1 MTLRLGVSASN
12 SHYLAE
18 NVMHFARVLR
28 GAGLKVG
35 PDRVIDAL
43 QAAEITGV
51 SRRDDFYWTLAAVL
65 VDRHDQLEV
74 FDQAFRLFWRD
85 PQFMEHMMQML
96 LPRVEGR
103 VAGNPPVG
111 NRVAEAFR
119 PPAPPRP
126 QVPEQLVEF
135 DAALTISERE
145 VLQHKDFDTMSNA
158 ELAAAQRMI
167 AAMKLPLREITT
179 RRFEPH
185 PHGNIDARASL
196 RAGLRAGGDML
207 PLKRHMHK
215 CRVPPLVILCDISGS
230 MSRYTRLFLLF
241 VHAAANHLRDVHVL
255 TFGTRLTN
263 VTRQLRHRDADV
275 ALAGIGNTVNDWSGG
290 TRIGECLHAFN
301 RLWSRRLLAQ
311 GAGVL
316 LLTDGLERGDAVQLV
331 QEAERLRKSCRG
343 LIWLNPLLRYS
354 GFEARAAGVKAL
366 LPHVDR
372 FLPVHNLASLAQIGS
387 ALANVTRGGIAS
399 RLSRH

>member
-1 MTLRLGVSASN
+1 VTDEGSGRF
-12 SHYLAE
+12 AE

-35 PDRVIDAL
+35 PDRVVDAL
-43 QAAEITGV
+43 QAAEITGIA
-51 SRRDDFYWTLAAVL
+51 RRDDFYWTLASVF
-65 VDRHDQLEV
+65 VDRHDQLAV
-74 FDQAFRLFWRD
+74 FEQAFRLFWRD
-85 PQFMEHMMQML
+85 PQFMERMMQTL

-103 VAGNPPVG
+103 VAGNPSVG
-111 NRVAEAFR
+111 NRVGEAFR
-119 PPAPPRP
+119 PPAPPRT
-126 QVPEQLVEF
+126 QAPERPVEF
-135 DAALTISERE
+135 DAALSISERE

-167 AAMKLPLREITT
+167 AGMRLPLREITT
-179 RRFEPH
+179 RRFEPR
-185 PHGNIDARASL
+185 PLGGIDARASL
-196 RAGLRAGGDML
+196 RAGMRAGGDML
-207 PLKRHMHK
+207 PLKRRAHK
-215 CRVPPLVILCDISGS
+215 RRIPPLVVLCDISGS

-263 VTRQLRHRDADV
+263 VTRQLRHRDADA
-275 ALAGIGNTVNDWSGG
+275 ALAGIGSTVNDWSGG

-316 LLTDGLERGDAVQLV
+316 LLTDGLERGDAVQLA
-331 QEAERLRKSCRG
+331 QEAERLHKSCRG
-343 LIWLNPLLRYS
+343 LIWLNPLLRYA
-354 GFEARAAGVKAL
+354 GFEARAAGVRAL

-372 FLPVHNLASLAQIGS
+372 FLPVHNLASLAQIGG

-399 RLSRH
+399 RLPRH